1 MARPFGIADLYTLC
15 EIPGQVSETVRNV
28 IKKEDSTRW
37 FLPFFETETGI
48 PPPRHHPKH
57 QRVFLVSAMLS
68 ILANER
74 MVAIVDD
81 VWHIDVTF
89 LRQGLTL

>member
-1 MARPFGIADLYTLC
+1 MSLRRKTAQDGFSHSLKQK
-15 EIPGQVSETVRNV
+15 QV
-28 IKKEDSTRW
+28 
-37 FLPFFETETGI
+37 F

>member
-48 PPPRHHPKH
+48 PPPPPPP
-57 QRVFLVSAMLS
+57 QASEGFLSLCYAFY
-68 ILANER
+68 I
-74 MVAIVDD
+74 
-81 VWHIDVTF
+81 
-89 LRQGLTL
+89 GK